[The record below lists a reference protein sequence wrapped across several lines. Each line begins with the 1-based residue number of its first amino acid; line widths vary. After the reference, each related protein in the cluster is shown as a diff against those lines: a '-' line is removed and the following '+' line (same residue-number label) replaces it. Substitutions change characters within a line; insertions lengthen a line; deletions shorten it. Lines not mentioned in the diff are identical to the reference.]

1 MSGAGDP
8 EVEGRMAAAGQSQ
21 GGGSGGAP
29 TEPRRAVTGEAAAA
43 QDSARG
49 PNPTRAGVPVAEMM
63 ARLRLTAVEAT
74 AVVLDDEEDADLV
87 DPDLAMVGKVLSP
100 NLLHIETIKA
110 AMRPAWGNPRGLV
123 FNSAGDNLFVAE
135 FGSNADR
142 ERVIDGSPWRVGK
155 HAVLMQRYDA
165 DIKPPDVKFTSLT
178 LWARIYALPPRLMR
192 VQRGE
197 EIAKPVG
204 RVLRIEADDLGRCW
218 GGFMRLRV
226 EVNVT
231 EPLMRMVTVY
241 SSKFKTTEA
250 YEVKYERLPFFC
262 YSCGLLGHS
271 HLLCPNP
278 AAREEDGSLP
288 YATSRLCVDEEGR
301 KASGT
306 KSGHASSSAG
316 AEHFANNSKASSGG
330 SSHPGKGKATA
341 QNGLGTDG
349 EVTSPA
355 KGGRGAGRGRGR
367 SARGRG
373 RAQDEAIGREL
384 FPSQNPKRGA
394 AGLKRKSAKD
404 PKFKS
409 GQLIKETVQ
418 PVLALMPSKK
428 AGTSSAMDVQKGETA
443 EEVLSNDSNKKQ
455 RTQSGRSTDLAE
467 ADMQPRQTQ

>member
-1 MSGAGDP
+1 MVGAGDL
-8 EVEGRMAAAGQSQ
+8 EVGGKTAAAGQSQ
-21 GGGSGGAP
+21 GGEGGGVP
-29 TEPRRAVTGEAAAA
+29 TEPPQAARGTAAAGE
-43 QDSARG
+43 DSARG
-49 PNPTRAGVPVAEMM
+49 SGPSRTGEPVAEMM

-100 NLLHIETIKA
+100 NLLHIETIKS
-110 AMRPAWGNPRGLV
+110 AMRPAWGNPKGLV
-123 FNSAGDNLFVAE
+123 FNAAGDNLFVAE

-142 ERVIDGSPWRVGK
+142 ERVMDGSPWMVGK
-155 HAVLMQRYDA
+155 HAVLLQRYNA
-165 DIKPPDVKFTSLT
+165 DIRPPDVKFETLT

-204 RVLRIEADDLGRCW
+204 KVLRIEADDLGRCW

-226 EVNVT
+226 EVNITV
-231 EPLMRMVTVY
+231 PLMRMVTVY
-241 SSKFKTTEA
+241 SSKLKTTDA
-250 YEVKYERLPFFC
+250 YVVKYERLPFYC

-288 YATSRLCVDEEGR
+288 YAFNRLCIVEEGR

-316 AEHFANNSKASSGG
+316 AEHFTNISKAPSGG
-330 SSHPGKGKATA
+330 SSHTGKGKTTA
-341 QNGLGTDG
+341 HAGQGADG

-355 KGGRGAGRGRGR
+355 KSGRGAGRGRGR

-373 RAQDEAIGREL
+373 SAHEEALGREL
-384 FPSQNPKRGA
+384 FPSQSSKRGA
-394 AGLKRKSAKD
+394 AGQKRKSAKD
-404 PKFKS
+404 PKLKAA
-409 GQLIKETVQ
+409 QPKETK
-418 PVLALMPSKK
+418 PFLALLPAEE
-428 AGTSSAMDVQKGETA
+428 AGTATAMDVQK
-443 EEVLSNDSNKKQ
+443 EESFEDVLSNDSNKKQ
-455 RTQSGRSTDLAE
+455 RTQSGRS
-467 ADMQPRQTQ
+467 ADQAGAVPQPRPTQ